1 MYKQMRLWL
10 PNLFFLL
17 LMAILLSTSV
27 VQYTT
32 PVEKVRRYTGG
43 IEYNYVDWVSQALSQ
58 KAGQS
63 QLSLLQH
70 VSAADQAGL
79 VLRYFELIRRLE
91 EVQWRV
97 ELIYT
102 DPGVKHPQAVASV
115 LLNEESDLESAL
127 TTLAP
132 LAETVLQHQ
141 VAEMFQ
147 EQGIGFIGE
156 SLPPVLFHSSP
167 LPKALIVS
175 PRDKIQED
183 VNISLLADLSLEDI
197 DALETRLD
205 QELDVSTLV
214 VDVGGIGV
222 YPTMVQR
229 TSNMEWTIDT
239 IAHEWTHNYLTL
251 RPLGMRYDKT
261 PELRTMNETTASIVG
276 TEISRLVMERYYPQS
291 LGSINSRKL
300 AFQPQS
306 AFRPQAA
313 LAPVRQDFDFRAE
326 MHLTR
331 VKVDELLSLGQVEEA
346 EHYMEQRRV
355 YFVQNGYMIRK
366 LNQAYF
372 AFYGAYAATPG
383 GAAGEDP
390 VGPAVRKLRADAVS
404 LADFLRRIAHMRS
417 FTDLQKSVQ

>member
-1 MYKQMRLWL
+1 MYKRIWL
-10 PNLFFLL
+10 PNLILL
-17 LMAILLSTSV
+17 LLIALLMTTSV

-43 IEYNYVDWVSQALSQ
+43 IEYNYFDWIAQALSQ

-70 VSAADQAGL
+70 VSAGDQVGL
-79 VLRYFELIRRLE
+79 ALRYFELIRRLE

-102 DPGVKHPQAVASV
+102 DPGVKHPQAAASV
-115 LLNEESDLESAL
+115 LLNEEADLESAI
-127 TTLAP
+127 TSLAP

-147 EQGIGFIGE
+147 EQGIGFIGQ

-175 PRDKIQED
+175 PRDRIQED
-183 VNISLLADLSLEDI
+183 VNLSLLADLSLEDI

-205 QELDVSTLV
+205 QDLGVSTLV

-291 LGSINSRKL
+291 LGSASSRKSRGW
-300 AFQPQS
+300 PQ
-306 AFRPQAA
+306 AAIRPLAA
-313 LAPVRQDFDFRAE
+313 LAPIRQDFDFRAE

-331 VKVDELLSLGQVEEA
+331 VKVDELLSQGKVEEA
-346 EHYMEQRRV
+346 EHYMDQRRV
-355 YFVQNGYMIRK
+355 TFVQNGYIIRK

-390 VGPAVRKLRADAVS
+390 VGPAVRRLRAESSS
-404 LADFLRRIAHMRS
+404 LSDFMRQIAQMRS
-417 FTDLQKSVQ
+417 FADLQKSVQ